1 MAAEPATEL
10 SFGDPGVLAADDPRD
25 RVAGLGPWRLALR
38 RLRRNKISLAFGAL
52 FVVLVLICL
61 AAPLWA
67 DHVAHSDAFKNHLT
81 EQIKLGGK
89 LTDVVAPDGVPIGP
103 TWHGR
108 FFLGAD
114 GNGRDIAVRLLY
126 GGRTS
131 LLIGAG
137 AAIGTILLSILLG
150 TIAGYFRGFADT
162 VISRGL
168 DILWAFPPLLLG
180 LALGTTLAL
189 GGLAIGPIHI
199 PGDSKLIPILIISI
213 VQVPYMARPLRG
225 QVLALREK
233 EFIEA
238 ARAQGAGPLQI
249 MFSEILPN
257 LVSTIVVFFPLM
269 VVNAIGLEAA
279 LSFLGAGVRPPNPSW
294 GTLLGEGISRIVTA
308 PHQTIVPG
316 LMLVLTVL
324 SLNVF
329 GDGVRDAF
337 DPRANLGESGVA
349 ARGGVITERRV
360 PTVVGSSQLLDRNVL
375 RRLDDPIA
383 NLLGRIDARVY
394 RRDDSDKNLLV
405 RSHVLLDDLQH
416 PHAILFAGEG
426 NTEVA
431 DVQLEQQRQEFG
443 VVDVEAM
450 GRIAVAARTGV
461 HPDYFALRLGEP
473 LEAEVVQIDECAE

>member
-1 MAAEPATEL
+1 MAVEPATEL
-10 SFGDPGVLAADDPRD
+10 SFGDPGVLAAEDSRD
-25 RVAGLGPWRLALR
+25 RVAGLGPWKLALR
-38 RLRRNKISLAFGAL
+38 RLRRNRVALIFGAL
-52 FVVLVLICL
+52 FILLALLCL

-67 DHVAHSDAFKNHLT
+67 NHVAHSDPFQNHLT
-81 EQIKLGGK
+81 EQIKLNGK

-137 AAIGTILLSILLG
+137 AAIGTILLSILFG

-162 VISRGL
+162 VISRSL

-180 LALGTTLAL
+180 LALGTALAL
-189 GGLAIGPIHI
+189 GGLKIGPIHI
-199 PGDSKLIPILIISI
+199 AGDSKLIPILIISV

-233 EFIEA
+233 EFVEA

-257 LVSTIVVFFPLM
+257 LTSTIVVFFPLM

-337 DPRANLGESGVA
+337 DPRAKV
-349 ARGGVITERRV
+349 RV
-360 PTVVGSSQLLDRNVL
+360 DR
-375 RRLDDPIA
+375 
-383 NLLGRIDARVY
+383 
-394 RRDDSDKNLLV
+394 
-405 RSHVLLDDLQH
+405 
-416 PHAILFAGEG
+416 
-426 NTEVA
+426 
-431 DVQLEQQRQEFG
+431 
-443 VVDVEAM
+443 
-450 GRIAVAARTGV
+450 
-461 HPDYFALRLGEP
+461 
-473 LEAEVVQIDECAE
+473 